1 MTHFTTGLLLGA
13 SAAAIAYASGASPLW
28 IAVLGMAAGLG
39 CWLGSRN
46 DRHR

>member
-13 SAAAIAYASGASPLW
+13 SAAAIAYASGAGLW
-28 IAVLGMAAGLG
+28 WVAGIGVGVGLV

-46 DRHR
+46 DRRH